1 MKHIDDEMNMFK
13 QLLTLIAAEF
23 GSRCEVVLHDL
34 EKDYSSTI
42 IDIRNGQ
49 VTNRKVGGCGSNLG
63 LEVLSGSVVDGD
75 RFNYV
80 TTTADGKILRSSSM
94 YIRNSEGKV
103 IGSLC
108 INLDITE
115 SIQFESFLKQYNKF
129 EMNDQPE
136 FFASNVESLL
146 DYLIQQATA
155 IANKDPKKLTKSERL
170 DFLSFLDEKG
180 ALQISKSGDRIC
192 KILGISKFTLYSDL
206 EIIRSK
212 VSGSDS
218 E

>member
-1 MKHIDDEMNMFK
+1 MKHIDDEMGMFK
-13 QLLTLIAAEF
+13 QLLNLIAAQF
-23 GSRCEVVLHDL
+23 GSKCEVVLHDL

-42 IDIRNGQ
+42 VDIRNGHI
-49 VTNRKVGGCGSNLG
+49 TNRKIGGCGSNLG
-63 LEVLSGSVVDGD
+63 LEVLSGSVIDGD
-75 RFNYV
+75 RLNYV
-80 TTTADGKILRSSSM
+80 TTTSDGKILRSSSM

-129 EMNDQPE
+129 ELNDQPE
-136 FFASNVESLL
+136 YFATNVESLL

-155 IANKDPKKLTKSERL
+155 LTNKDPKELTKSERL

-180 ALQISKSGDRIC
+180 AMQISKSGDRIC
-192 KILGISKFTLYSDL
+192 KVLGISPFTLYNDL

-212 VSGSDS
+212 L
-218 E
+218 EANAQ

>member
-1 MKHIDDEMNMFK
+1 ME
-13 QLLTLIAAEF
+13 
-23 GSRCEVVLHDL
+23 
-34 EKDYSSTI
+34 
-42 IDIRNGQ
+42 
-49 VTNRKVGGCGSNLG
+49 RKGGCDEKLFRQAFNDNREMLERLAYFSVRDREAARDIVSNVFLK
-63 LEVLSGSVVDGD
+63 LWEMRESIDGD
-75 RFNYV
+75 RLNYV
-80 TTTADGKILRSSSM
+80 TTTSDGKILRSSSM

-129 EMNDQPE
+129 ELNDQPE
-136 FFASNVESLL
+136 YFATNVESLL

-155 IANKDPKKLTKSERL
+155 LTNKDPKELTKSERL

-180 ALQISKSGDRIC
+180 AMQISKSGDRIC
-192 KILGISKFTLYSDL
+192 KVLGISKFTLYNDL

-212 VSGSDS
+212 L
-218 E
+218 EANAQ

>member
-1 MKHIDDEMNMFK
+1 M
-13 QLLTLIAAEF
+13 
-23 GSRCEVVLHDL
+23 
-34 EKDYSSTI
+34 
-42 IDIRNGQ
+42 
-49 VTNRKVGGCGSNLG
+49 
-63 LEVLSGSVVDGD
+63 LSGSVVEGD

-80 TTTADGKILRSSSM
+80 TTTSDGKILRSSSM
-94 YIRNSEGKV
+94 YIRNNEGKV

-136 FFASNVESLL
+136 YFATNVESLL

-155 IANKDPKKLTKSERL
+155 IANKDPKKLTKSERM

-192 KILGISKFTLYSDL
+192 KILGISKFTLYNDL
-206 EIIRSK
+206 EAIRSK
-212 VSGSDS
+212 VPDS
-218 E
+218 EEA